1 MRYKLLD
8 ITVDGSA
15 PVAKTDSNAKVAIG
29 YTGMDNEKT
38 NLNAIQGNVVFKN
51 SLENDKFIS
60 DTDVVTNKFSV
71 DENGKVTITN
81 EYYNNNN

>member
-1 MRYKLLD
+1 
-8 ITVDGSA
+8 
-15 PVAKTDSNAKVAIG
+15 
-29 YTGMDNEKT
+29 MDNEKT
-38 NLNAIQGNVVFKN
+38 NLNATQGNVVFKN